1 MSYGGLDMEW
11 LIVAEM
17 LRLKENT
24 DQELLDMLPRYK
36 DNDIQ
41 INLIENELS
50 NRGTLDKYRK
60 EYPEL
65 WL

>member
-11 LIVAEM
+11 LIMAEM

-24 DQELLDMLPRYK
+24 DQELLDRIPRYK
-36 DNDIQ
+36 ANDIQ

-65 WL
+65 WI

>member
-1 MSYGGLDMEW
+1 MSYVGLGMEW
-11 LIVAEM
+11 LIMAEM
-17 LRLKENT
+17 ARLKEKI

-36 DNDIQ
+36 DNE
-41 INLIENELS
+41 LKVRLVENELS

-65 WL
+65 WI

>member
-11 LIVAEM
+11 LIMAEM
-17 LRLKENT
+17 ARLKEKI

-36 DNDIQ
+36 DNELKIR
-41 INLIENELS
+41 LVENELKD
-50 NRGTLDKYRK
+50 RGTLDKYRK